1 MNSMERTITVTLE
14 KAKEWYNSDN
24 ESLKEFA
31 LDVFTEMELKTN
43 FRDIKTFKDVCK
55 SLGIDYNY
63 VIGKAN
69 SIAKFS
75 CASAA
80 MYKLNCVR
88 KALNL
93 GYDLY
98 LSKNLNGECHTW
110 YPCLIF
116 CIKNSDYYK
125 DELESGEYKKI
136 GGIKS
141 EGVTYDVICG
151 DASWNGEGLGCFNH
165 KNIGFTNANTG
176 LLGCA
181 TKDIAEHFG
190 KYFGMLITEAVYGDM
205 VDFKIVEN
213 KYQ

>member
-1 MNSMERTITVTLE
+1 MERNITITLE
-14 KAKEWYNSDN
+14 KAREWYNSDI
-24 ESLKEFA
+24 EPLYELA
-31 LDVFTEMELKTN
+31 LSVYTEIELKAN
-43 FRDIKTFKDVCK
+43 FRDIKTLKDACK
-55 SLGIDYNY
+55 SLGIDYDFIINN
-63 VIGKAN
+63 AN

-93 GYDLY
+93 GYDLC
-98 LSKNLNGECHTW
+98 LNKNVNGECHTW
-110 YPCLIF
+110 YPCLMF
-116 CIKNSDYYK
+116 VIKNSDCYK

-151 DASWNGEGLGCFNH
+151 DVNWDNKGLGCFNNN
-165 KNIGFTNANTG
+165 NIGFTNANTG

-181 TKDIAEHFG
+181 SEEIAHHFG

-205 VDFKIVEN
+205 VDFKIIE
-213 KYQ
+213 